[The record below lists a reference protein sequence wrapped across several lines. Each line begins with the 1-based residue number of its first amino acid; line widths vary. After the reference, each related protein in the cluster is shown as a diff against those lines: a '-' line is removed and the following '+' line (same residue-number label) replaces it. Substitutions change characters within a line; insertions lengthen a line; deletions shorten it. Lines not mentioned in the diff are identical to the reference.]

1 MYKIRNEDIA
11 HSDEFQAK
19 PVGKHSPALQRVL
32 NAMRGVPQQGK
43 FVLVCVKPHREWVV
57 GRLTGVRG
65 DSVKIIPDLRF
76 TDLNEAEL
84 AIFRRRWKQHTGVDL
99 PE

>member
-1 MYKIRNEDIA
+1 MYKIRNEDFS
-11 HSDEFQAK
+11 HVDEFRAK

-32 NAMRGVPQQGK
+32 NAMRGVAQQGK
-43 FVLVCVKPHREWVV
+43 FVLVCVQPHREWVV

-76 TDLNEAEL
+76 TDLNAAEL
-84 AIFRRRWKQHTGVDL
+84 AIFRRRWKQHTGGDL

>member
-1 MYKIRNEDIA
+1 MYRIKQEDIT
-11 HSDEFQAK
+11 HIDEFRAK
-19 PVGKHSPALQRVL
+19 PVGKHGPALQRLL
-32 NAMRGVPQQGK
+32 NAMRGVPQAGK

-65 DSVKIIPDLRF
+65 DAVEVIPDLRF
-76 TDLNEAEL
+76 TDLNAAEM
-84 AIFRRRWKQHTGVDL
+84 AIFRRRWKQHTGADL

>member
-1 MYKIRNEDIA
+1 MYKIRNDDSRHFE
-11 HSDEFQAK
+11 EFRAK

-43 FVLVCVKPHREWVV
+43 FVLVCVTPHREWVV

-65 DSVKIIPDLRF
+65 DSVKIIPDLRV
-76 TDLNEAEL
+76 TDLNAAEL
-84 AIFRRRWKQHTGVDL
+84 AIFRRRWKQHTGADL